1 MYKLDTYIKEDRIP
15 YMVKT
20 EICNEKITVNTPKKV
35 FNMLNTY
42 FNLGLRSEEY
52 VYMIS
57 MYAKCNIIGIF
68 EISHGIINQSMLN
81 PREIFMKALLSG
93 AASIILAHN
102 HPSGNCSPSQED
114 RNCCNRIHE
123 VGEMLGIELSDFLVV
138 SEKTYCSFKEKAY
151 LRGKKI

>member
-1 MYKLDTYIKEDRIP
+1 
-15 YMVKT
+15 
-20 EICNEKITVNTPKKV
+20 
-35 FNMLNTY
+35 MLNTY

-57 MYAKCNIIGIF
+57 MDAKCNIIGIF
-68 EISHGIINQSMLN
+68 EISHGIINQAILN
-81 PREIFMKALLSG
+81 PREIFMKSLISG

-102 HPSGNCSPSQED
+102 HPSGDCSPSQED
-114 RNCCNRIHE
+114 RNCCRKIHE

-151 LRGKKI
+151 L